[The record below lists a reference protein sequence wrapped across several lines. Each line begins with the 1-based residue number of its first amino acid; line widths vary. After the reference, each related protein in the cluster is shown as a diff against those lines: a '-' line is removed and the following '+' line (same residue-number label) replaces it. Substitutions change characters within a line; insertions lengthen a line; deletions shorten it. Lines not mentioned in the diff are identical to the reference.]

1 MNTIIP
7 GMLMRD
13 GEAVAPFGVMGGHY
27 QTMGHVELLTGI
39 IDRGLDV
46 QEALD
51 VPRSFGHDDVLDL
64 EQSISPVIEA
74 ELQKRGHKIGRPGV
88 PLGSGQIIWRDR
100 ATGSL
105 IAGSDCRKD
114 GSAAGF

>member
-1 MNTIIP
+1 M
-7 GMLMRD
+7 
-13 GEAVAPFGVMGGHY
+13 
-27 QTMGHVELLTGI
+27 
-39 IDRGLDV
+39 
-46 QEALD
+46 
-51 VPRSFGHDDVLDL
+51 PRSFGHDGVLDL
-64 EQSISPVIEA
+64 EQGISADIETG
-74 ELQKRGHKIGRPGV
+74 LQKRGHETVRSML

>member
-1 MNTIIP
+1 MIGP
-7 GMLMRD
+7 
-13 GEAVAPFGVMGGHY
+13 
-27 QTMGHVELLTGI
+27 
-39 IDRGLDV
+39 
-46 QEALD
+46 
-51 VPRSFGHDDVLDL
+51 DL
-64 EQSISPVIEA
+64 PI
-74 ELQKRGHKIGRPGV
+74 V